1 MQNEKEVLKIE
12 DSQESSQ
19 NTQEIKKAVSS
30 TDIAELNK
38 KLEAGDVKI
47 GKKGKA
53 GSKATKE
60 PKTGEE
66 SLKKSEKSEDVQKSE
81 EPAKKLEK
89 LEISGKYVNKWG
101 DLFIGRKNTE
111 ILKANGLMPKTGV
124 DYVFKAKDDG
134 SVIFFKKEAGMDV
147 KETEDTYIVRLWPNG
162 SFFHKKHGK
171 QVLENVAG
179 ILIGVTSFKLVIQ
192 EDNCGYLLKE

>member
-1 MQNEKEVLKIE
+1 MQKEKEVLKIE

-38 KLEAGDVKI
+38 KLESGDVKI

-60 PKTGEE
+60 AKTV
-66 SLKKSEKSEDVQKSE
+66 EKSNQKYEQNGEVQKSQ
-81 EPAKKLEK
+81 EPAKKIEE

-101 DLFIGRKNTE
+101 DLFIGRKNSD

-124 DYVFKAKDDG
+124 DYIFKAKDDG
-134 SVIFFKKEAGMDV
+134 SVTFIEKSGADV
-147 KETEDTYIVRLWPNG
+147 KETENTYIVRLWPNG

-171 QVLENVAG
+171 QVLEDVAG
-179 ILIGVTSFKLVIQ
+179 ILIGVTPFKLVILP
-192 EDNCGYLLKE
+192 DNCGYLVKE

>member
-19 NTQEIKKAVSS
+19 NTQENKKAVSS

-53 GSKATKE
+53 GSKEIKKG
-60 PKTGEE
+60 KTGSKDEQ
-66 SLKKSEKSEDVQKSE
+66 KSEDVQKSE

-134 SVIFFKKEAGMDV
+134 SVIFFEKEAGMDV

-171 QVLENVAG
+171 QVLEDVAG

-192 EDNCGYLLKE
+192 ADNCGYLLKE